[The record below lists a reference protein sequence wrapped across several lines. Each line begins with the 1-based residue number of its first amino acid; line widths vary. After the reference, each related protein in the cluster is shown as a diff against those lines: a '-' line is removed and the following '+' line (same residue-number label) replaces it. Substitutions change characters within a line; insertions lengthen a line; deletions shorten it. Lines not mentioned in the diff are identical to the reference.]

1 MQENGF
7 WDDVKRAEEVTKE
20 CNIIKDKIERYE
32 NLVSRI
38 DDVEVLAEL
47 AQEDEDTVNEVI
59 QEIRSIEKEVESYR
73 VELLLSGEY
82 DRNNAILNL
91 HAGVGGAD
99 ANDWTEML
107 LRMYTR
113 WCDKKG
119 YKVET
124 LDLLEG
130 DEAGIKSVTLK
141 RRKDHDKFII
151 RDEYDVQDLLH
162 ALLKLHFSDVRP
174 EEWTPSYAGNSNRMD
189 FLLKEAHIAIEIK
202 MTRDNLKDK
211 EIGEQLIIDIA
222 KYQQHP
228 DVDMLYCFVY
238 DPNTILHNP
247 VGLEN
252 DLNKLSTDN
261 FSVKVFVRPN

>member
-20 CNIIKDKIERYE
+20 CKIIKDKIERYE

-91 HAGVGGAD
+91 HAGVGGSD

-107 LRMYTR
+107 LECIQDGVIRR
-113 WCDKKG
+113 D
-119 YKVET
+119 
-124 LDLLEG
+124 
-130 DEAGIKSVTLK
+130 IK
-141 RRKDHDKFII
+141 
-151 RDEYDVQDLLH
+151 
-162 ALLKLHFSDVRP
+162 LKL
-174 EEWTPSYAGNSNRMD
+174 
-189 FLLKEAHIAIEIK
+189 
-202 MTRDNLKDK
+202 
-211 EIGEQLIIDIA
+211 
-222 KYQQHP
+222 
-228 DVDMLYCFVY
+228 
-238 DPNTILHNP
+238 
-247 VGLEN
+247 
-252 DLNKLSTDN
+252 
-261 FSVKVFVRPN
+261 